1 MKGWAPPPATD
12 TPTASAASTKASRIS
27 RISANRPM
35 GCSCT
40 EEFSSIM
47 DRVISGLTRSAMGWL
62 AIWASNSSEAA
73 VRSKLRGSISCNSS
87 SMPRVL
93 GADEMNGIGSIPD
106 SFECL
111 I

>member
-1 MKGWAPPPATD
+1 
-12 TPTASAASTKASRIS
+12 
-27 RISANRPM
+27 
-35 GCSCT
+35 
-40 EEFSSIM
+40 M

-73 VRSKLRGSISCNSS
+73 VRSKLRGSISCSSS

-93 GADEMNGIGSIPD
+93 GADEMNGICSISD

-111 I
+111 DEGVRRSTLKPGNFPGGTRRRLVNA